1 MKKSLPTS
9 SAFTLIEII
18 IVMAIILILTTAAI
32 TGTSKVLKNLRFTN
46 SFNKVVFMIQKARDL
61 AISGKQGGNSTTNYL
76 IELDTSNNFM
86 TIQAEGTSGPR
97 EEVEG
102 YYVLNN
108 NKGYQLFANDVT
120 SGSTQCPII
129 VWIKFE
135 IYTGKILVNCP
146 GGPSPPAKVMEIG
159 LREIPVGPAT
169 REQTLLFHRAT
180 GIPQVQKII
189 TN

>member
-1 MKKSLPTS
+1 MKK
-9 SAFTLIEII
+9 AFTLIEII

-61 AISGKQGGNSTTNYL
+61 AISGKEGGNIAINYTVE
-76 IELDTSNNFM
+76 IDTSNNFM

-102 YYVLNN
+102 YYVLNKD
-108 NKGYQLFANDVT
+108 KGYKLFANDVT
-120 SGSTQCPII
+120 SGSTQCPIV

-135 IYTGKILVNCP
+135 IQTGKISVNCP
-146 GGPSPPAKVMEIG
+146 GGLSPPAKVMEIG
-159 LREIPVGPAT
+159 LQEFPVGPGT
-169 REQTLLFHRAT
+169 REQTILFHRAT

-189 TN
+189 TH